1 MQGRGER
8 MVEDQGGLVLILGMS
23 LAWAPGKLCIHSR
36 SKGKGQERR
45 KTLHKSTHQVPVPGG
60 VPITPAKRVPVRI
73 VVKDH
78 ACLELHGL
86 PTTYLNSIKAVA
98 KLINR
103 QTDSQLINP

>member
-1 MQGRGER
+1 MA
-8 MVEDQGGLVLILGMS
+8 EDQIGLVLPLGLS
-23 LAWAPGKLCIHSR
+23 LAWVPGQLCIHSK

-45 KTLHKSTHQVPVPGG
+45 KTLQKSTDQVQVPGG
-60 VPITPAKRVPVRI
+60 VTITPAKRVRVRI
-73 VVKDH
+73 VVKNH

-103 QTDSQLINP
+103 QKDSQLKNP